1 MKQQNNRTSDIS
13 SGSTIIHPAQPIHL
27 VNARE
32 LQSLLTIQLAMC
44 LSASIIDALA
54 VHPVS
59 SSSVVASAVAMAAAV
74 ARITHQKPRS
84 LAAQTTAAMA
94 ATATATAAAAASATQ
109 AGAGAPAAAA
119 STSTADKQMFND
131 IQVADMLEIVD
142 CNLLHEFQ
150 KVMFAEG
157 QLQNLDWRDESAV
170 VRL

>member
-1 MKQQNNRTSDIS
+1 MTSLAVALS
-13 SGSTIIHPAQPIHL
+13 STQPQPIPL

-44 LSASIIDALA
+44 VSASIINALA

-59 SSSVVASAVAMAAAV
+59 SSSMVASTVAMAATV

-84 LAAQTTAAMA
+84 LVAQTAAAMA
-94 ATATATAAAAASATQ
+94 AIAAVASATQ
-109 AGAGAPAAAA
+109 AGAGAPPPAA
-119 STSTADKQMFND
+119 STSAVDRQMFND

-157 QLQNLDWRDESAV
+157 QLQNLD
-170 VRL
+170 